1 MIKTFPKSRSQAHQ
15 ESFVLNVLNE
25 KTNGFYLELGAGW
38 PTKNSN
44 TYLLESEYGW
54 NGISFENDP
63 VRAENYNSIRKNK
76 TLCEDA
82 ISFDYLNYFLLND
95 VPTQVDYLQMDI
107 HPAEATLEALKA
119 LPMDKYRFSVITYEH
134 NGYSNMS
141 NKIESQ
147 KILSDLGYVLVV
159 EDLKYFSI
167 AFEDWWIDPHVV
179 EYKYYKDFIS
189 KNINHKKLFGES

>member
-1 MIKTFPKSRSQAHQ
+1 MIKTFPKSHSQAHQ

-25 KTNGFYLELGAGW
+25 KSNGFYLELGAGW

-63 VRAENYNSIRKNK
+63 LRAENYNLNRKNK
-76 TLCEDA
+76 ALCEDA
-82 ISFDYLNYFLLND
+82 RSFDYLNYFLSNN
-95 VPTQVDYLQMDI
+95 VPTQLDYLQMDI

-119 LPMDKYRFSVITYEH
+119 LPMDQYRFSVITYEH
-134 NGYSNMS
+134 NGYDNMS

-167 AFEDWWIDPHVV
+167 AFEDWWIDPLVV
-179 EYKYYKDFIS
+179 EYKDYKDFIS
-189 KNINHKKLFGES
+189 KNINHKKLFGEA

>member
-1 MIKTFPKSRSQAHQ
+1 MIKTFPKSHSQAHQ

-25 KTNGFYLELGAGW
+25 KSNGFYLELGAGW

-63 VRAENYNSIRKNK
+63 LRADNYNLNRKNK

-82 ISFDYLNYFLLND
+82 RSFDYLNYFLSNN
-95 VPTQVDYLQMDI
+95 VPTQLDYLQMDI

-119 LPMDKYRFSVITYEH
+119 LPMDQYRFSVITYEH
-134 NGYSNMS
+134 NGYDNMS

-167 AFEDWWIDPHVV
+167 AFEDWWIDPLVV
-179 EYKYYKDFIS
+179 EYKDYKDFIS
-189 KNINHKKLFGES
+189 KNINHKKLFGEA

>member
-54 NGISFENDP
+54 SGISFENDP
-63 VRAENYNSIRKNK
+63 IRAEDYNSIRKNK

-82 ISFDYLNYFLLND
+82 VSFNYLNYFLSNG

-134 NGYSNMS
+134 NGYSNIF

-147 KILSDLGYVLVV
+147 KILLDLGYVLVV
-159 EDLKYFSI
+159 DDLKYFSM
-167 AFEDWWIDPHVV
+167 AFEDWWIDPQVV
-179 EYKYYKDFIS
+179 EYENYKDFIS